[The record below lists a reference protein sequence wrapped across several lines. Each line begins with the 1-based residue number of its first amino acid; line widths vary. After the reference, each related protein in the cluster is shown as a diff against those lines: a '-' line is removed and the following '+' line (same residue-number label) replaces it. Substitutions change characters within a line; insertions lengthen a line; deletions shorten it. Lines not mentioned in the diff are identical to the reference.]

1 MKKISTLL
9 GNVNSI
15 TNEKFL
21 KALQVNTSLK
31 NEMRDEEGD
40 KEDGEGGG
48 GVDQNPEPALQSVD
62 PNRLN
67 TAHLEQEHLVFKSQM
82 DATVCSYCLLKSIF
96 QRSGN

>member
-1 MKKISTLL
+1 M
-9 GNVNSI
+9 NSI

-21 KALQVNTSLK
+21 EALQVNTSLK

-62 PNRLN
+62 PSRLN
-67 TAHLEQEHLVFKSQM
+67 STHLEQELLVFKN
-82 DATVCSYCLLKSIF
+82 Y
-96 QRSGN
+96 